1 MNPNVNPVPT
11 PTYRSINCSF
21 YDELEARA
29 TLGQP
34 CVLVYRTEADSP
46 PVTYQSVIADLFSK
60 DKVEYLRLADGF
72 ELRLDALLAVD
83 DKELRNYC

>member
-1 MNPNVNPVPT
+1 MET
-11 PTYRSINCSF
+11 KPTYQPVSCSF

-34 CVLVYRTEADSP
+34 CTLRYRTGADAP
-46 PVTYQSVIADLFSK
+46 PVTYRGIIADLFIR
-60 DKVEYLRLADGF
+60 DKVECLRLADGF
-72 ELRLDALLAVD
+72 ELRLDTLLAVD

>member
-1 MNPNVNPVPT
+1 MAT
-11 PTYRSINCSF
+11 PYQPISCSF

-29 TLGQP
+29 TTSQP
-34 CVLVYRTEADSP
+34 CTLTYRTEPDTP
-46 PVTYQSVIADLFSK
+46 PSTYQGIIQDLYIK

-72 ELRLDALLAVD
+72 ELRLDALVAVD